1 MNNAEFVAHVR
12 NETDEKPLTTEL
24 NFLRGALDRLEA
36 AERRIE
42 ELEKLES
49 QRQELRP
56 ILEKIKSEMEPLDP
70 EFAKL
75 IDEKFWDILL

>member
-12 NETDEKPLTTEL
+12 KETDEKPLTTEL

-42 ELEKLES
+42 ELEKREN
-49 QRQELRP
+49 
-56 ILEKIKSEMEPLDP
+56 
-70 EFAKL
+70 AKVYCMKCGENVAYL
-75 IDEKFWDILL
+75 GD